1 MDEFQTILK
10 AFLPVLTVGALG
22 FISRRKSWLK
32 PEADKSILAVLLN
45 VLVPC
50 LIFDAVLGNKALQ
63 EPSNIFLAPIVG
75 FVTVVFGILVARLVA
90 PLAGIKDKKEKGTFA
105 FSAGIY
111 NWGYVPI
118 PLTLLLFG
126 DETLGV
132 LIVHNVGVE
141 IAFWTI
147 GLMALTGTKLK
158 DGWKRVINPPAIAIV
173 ITLILN
179 TAGADAWMPDFVKG
193 TATMLGQCAIPLGII
208 LIGATFAD
216 EIGEFH
222 ADLRPRVM
230 TAACIL
236 RLGAVPF
243 VFLLIAKYLPCSDE
257 LKRVIVV
264 QSAMPAAT
272 FPIIIAKHY
281 GGHINTTLRVI
292 ISTTLVS
299 FITIP
304 LWLPFGLKFVGL
316 SD

>member
-1 MDEFQTILK
+1 LDEFKTVIQ
-10 AFLPVLTVGALG
+10 AVLPVFIVGGLG
-22 FISRRKSWLK
+22 FFSRRKDWLK
-32 PEADKSILAVLLN
+32 AEADKSILGILLN

-50 LIFDAVLGNKALQ
+50 LIFDAVLGNKALEQ
-63 EPSNIFLAPIVG
+63 PSNVFLAPVVG
-75 FVTVVFGILVARLVA
+75 FGTVALGILAAHFVA
-90 PLAGIKDKKEKGTFA
+90 PLAGIREKKERGSFA

-126 DETLGV
+126 QETLGV

-147 GLMALTGTKLK
+147 GLMVLTGASLK
-158 DGWKRVINPPAIAIV
+158 EGWKRAINPPAIAIV
-173 ITLILN
+173 VTLLLN
-179 TAGADAWMPDFVKG
+179 QANADAWMPDVIKG

-222 ADLRPRVM
+222 ADIRPRVM
-230 TAACIL
+230 TVACIL
-236 RLGAVPF
+236 RLAAIPF
-243 VFLLIAKYLPCSDE
+243 LFLLLARYLPASDE

-272 FPIIIAKHY
+272 FPVLIAKHY
-281 GGHINTTLRVI
+281 GGHINTTLRVV
-292 ISTTLVS
+292 ISTTLVG

-304 LWLPFGLKFVGL
+304 LWLPFGMHFAGL
-316 SD
+316 D